1 MARVK
6 IERIIE
12 QFPRQFKKA
21 LEDAVSAAHPHVKA
35 DGPALYRAFQRAVR
49 HQFQPWET
57 VPDTAIEPVEQ
68 Q

>member
-21 LEDAVSAAHPHVKA
+21 LEDAVSASHPDIKPN
-35 DGPALYRAFQRAVR
+35 GSALYRAFQRAVR
-49 HQFQPWET
+49 HRFQPWET
-57 VPDTAIEPVEQ
+57 VPDIAIEPVEQ